1 VKYGLS
7 NFAVRLPRPVLDLMN
22 MYPPPKN
29 TAKGKWQIIF
39 TFKQAEMN
47 MIRLQQALVD
57 GQKMKPF

>member
-1 VKYGLS
+1 
-7 NFAVRLPRPVLDLMN
+7 MN